1 MHSSKDGRHTQDQ
14 QHTFTLDE
22 EFVNG
27 RHPACRALRLASAAS
42 NLRFPVHTR
51 THIRVHT
58 RTYVR
63 TYTLGSQ
70 SACAILMSIVWEETN
85 HNTKDGLDA
94 TDDEEEQGNERER
107 EQVT

>member
-51 THIRVHT
+51 THTRAHT
-58 RTYVR
+58 R

-70 SACAILMSIVWEETN
+70 SACAILMSIVWEEIN

-94 TDDEEEQGNERER
+94 TDDEEQGNERER